1 MNTDRDRDKEEEN
14 QILSCQM
21 VKENLDDFMERVVDM
36 RIAGESEVLSST
48 LAAAVE
54 EHLLNCPECLNYKLA
69 NSTLLASAAA
79 LPSPAFDEALTMDIM
94 AAVRALPQETALQ
107 STEVEDKIQ
116 TRPIQTINSSQ
127 KSNPIMALLASFAL
141 FAVCLPLEA
150 GDNMWSVL
158 SWALALVAVLMLEP
172 LLRPRGAKVYA

>member
-1 MNTDRDRDKEEEN
+1 
-14 QILSCQM
+14 M
-21 VKENLDDFMERVVDM
+21 VKENLDVFMEMVVDM

-79 LPSPAFDEALTMDIM
+79 LPSPAFEEALTMDIM
-94 AAVRALPQETALQ
+94 AAVRALPQETASQ
-107 STEVEDKIQ
+107 SAEAEGKIQ
-116 TRPIQTINSSQ
+116 TNSIQKI
-127 KSNPIMALLASFAL
+127 NPIVALLASFAL

-150 GDNMWSVL
+150 GDNIWSVL